1 MPQPVE
7 SLRTGSRETPAHRR
21 QRERLQADVG
31 ARVAELRAAGGWTQ
45 VQLAERMKVTMRY
58 VQAIELGQQNLSL
71 GSLLKVARAL
81 GVEVAALFEKAQP
94 RTPRP
99 GRPRR
104 R

>member
-1 MPQPVE
+1 MPAGPE
-7 SLRTGSRETPAHRR
+7 TTRKGSRETPTQRR
-21 QRERLQADVG
+21 QRERLQAEVG
-31 ARVAELRAAGGWTQ
+31 ARVAELRLERGGTQ

-81 GVEVAALFEKAQP
+81 GVEVAVLFEKAQP

>member
-1 MPQPVE
+1 M
-7 SLRTGSRETPAHRR
+7 
-21 QRERLQADVG
+21 
-31 ARVAELRAAGGWTQ
+31 AELRGARGWTQ
-45 VQLAERMKVTMRY
+45 ALLAERLKVTMRY

-71 GSLLKVARAL
+71 GSLLKLARAL
-81 GVEVAALFEKAQP
+81 GVEVPALFEPPQP

>member
-1 MPQPVE
+1 
-7 SLRTGSRETPAHRR
+7 
-21 QRERLQADVG
+21 
-31 ARVAELRAAGGWTQ
+31 
-45 VQLAERMKVTMRY
+45 MKVTMRY

-81 GVEVAALFEKAQP
+81 GVEVAVLFEKAQP